1 MTHTDID
8 IDYLLDTA
16 RIAGQEILKI
26 YAKDFT
32 VEYKDDKSP
41 LTDADRLSNKVI
53 IERLMARYPGSNVIS
68 EENKQIPYEER
79 KDWTSLWLIDPI
91 DGTKEFIKKNGE
103 FTVNIALIENGVPT
117 FGVVYA
123 PVPDTLY
130 YGIKG
135 GGAYKVSKGGSEKLS
150 NTSSYLDKDTVK
162 VVASRSHMSDET
174 LAFVSDIEKKGK
186 KVDFLSIGS
195 SLKLCLVAD
204 GAADVYPRFGPTM
217 EWDTGAAHAVALYA
231 GRQVLNADTMQPL
244 IYNKPNLLNPSFI
257 VQ

>member
-135 GGAYKVSKGGSEKLS
+135 GGAYKVSKGVSEKLS

>member
-8 IDYLLDTA
+8 IDYLLDIA
-16 RIAGQEILKI
+16 RTAGQEIMKV
-26 YAKDFT
+26 YEKDFT
-32 VEYKDDKSP
+32 VDYKDDKSP
-41 LTDADRLSNKVI
+41 LTEADRLSNRVI
-53 IERLMARYPGSNVIS
+53 IDKLMARYPGSNVIS

-79 KDWTSLWLIDPI
+79 KDWKSFWLIDPI

-135 GGAYKVSKGGSEKLS
+135 GGAYKVSKGVAVKIY
-150 NTSSYLDKDTVK
+150 NTTSYLDKDTVK

-174 LAFVSDIEKKGK
+174 LAFVSNIEKKGK
-186 KVDFLSIGS
+186 KIDFLSIGS
-195 SLKLCLVAD
+195 SLKLCLVAE

-244 IYNKPNLLNPSFI
+244 VYNKPNLLNPSFI
-257 VQ
+257 VE

>member
-1 MTHTDID
+1 MTHSDID
-8 IDYLLDTA
+8 IDYLLDIA
-16 RIAGQEILKI
+16 RTAGQEIMKV
-26 YAKDFT
+26 YEKDFA
-32 VEYKDDKSP
+32 VDYKDDKSP
-41 LTDADRLSNKVI
+41 LTEADRLSNRVI
-53 IERLMARYPGSNVIS
+53 IDKLMARYPGSNVIS
-68 EENKQIPYEER
+68 EENKQIPYEAR
-79 KDWTSLWLIDPI
+79 KDWKSFWLIDPI

-103 FTVNIALIENGVPT
+103 FTVNIALIENGAPT

-135 GGAYKVSKGGSEKLS
+135 GGAYKISKSVSVKIF
-150 NTSSYLDKDTVK
+150 NTTSYLDKDTVR
-162 VVASRSHMSDET
+162 VVASRSHLNDET
-174 LAFVSDIEKKGK
+174 LAFVSEIEKKGK

-195 SLKLCLVAD
+195 SLKLCLVAE

-244 IYNKPNLLNPSFI
+244 VYNKPNLLNPGFI
-257 VQ
+257 VE